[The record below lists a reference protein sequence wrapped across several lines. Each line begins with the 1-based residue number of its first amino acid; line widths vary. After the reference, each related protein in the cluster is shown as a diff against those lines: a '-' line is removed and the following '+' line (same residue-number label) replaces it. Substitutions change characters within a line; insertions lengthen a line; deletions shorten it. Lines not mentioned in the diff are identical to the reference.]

1 MICQKVTQPPA
12 GYVVIGGGKTGID
25 AILWLLE
32 KDVNPDDIQWVMPR
46 DAWLIDRKNTQPSEE
61 FFADAIEDQA
71 SQMEIE
77 ALRKVKNMVR
87 LGRVT
92 SIENNQI
99 VLEQGTIPTSTE
111 HLHIDC
117 SASALTNLTI
127 KPIFDGDVITP
138 QTVRSYQPVFSA
150 AFIAHIELAYPEQA
164 KNKICNV
171 VRLPNT
177 LIDWLR
183 LTAAF
188 MMNQYIWSQD
198 ENLRKWL
205 LGNRLDGFS
214 QLMRSV
220 KEDDIEKQA
229 IVKRLR
235 ANAQPAMGKLQQY
248 LAQVQAQEKAV

>member
-1 MICQKVTQPPA
+1 VFLRIDTNVQPEMFHGA
-12 GYVVIGGGKTGID
+12 TVSQIE
-25 AILWLLE
+25 LE
-32 KDVNPDDIQWVMPR
+32 
-46 DAWLIDRKNTQPSEE
+46 E
-61 FFADAIEDQA
+61 
-71 SQMEIE
+71 
-77 ALRKVKNMVR
+77 LRRVKNIIR

-99 VLEQGTIPTSTE
+99 VLEQGRIPTSTA

-127 KPIFDGDVITP
+127 KPVFAGDVITP

-150 AFIAHIELAYPEQA
+150 AFIAHIELAYPEEA

-171 VRLPNT
+171 VPLPNT

-188 MMNQYIWSQD
+188 MMNQYVWSQD

-220 KEDDIEKQA
+220 KEDDTEKQA

-248 LAQVQAQEKAV
+248 LAQAQAKSS

>member
-1 MICQKVTQPPA
+1 
-12 GYVVIGGGKTGID
+12 
-25 AILWLLE
+25 
-32 KDVNPDDIQWVMPR
+32 
-46 DAWLIDRKNTQPSEE
+46 
-61 FFADAIEDQA
+61 
-71 SQMEIE
+71 MELAE
-77 ALRKVKNMVR
+77 LRKVKNVIR

-117 SASALTNLTI
+117 SASAITNLTI
-127 KPIFDGDVITP
+127 KPVFAGNVITP

-150 AFIAHIELAYPEQA
+150 AFIAHIELAYPEEA

-171 VRLPNT
+171 VPLPNT

-188 MMNQYIWSQD
+188 MMNQYVWSQD

-220 KEDDIEKQA
+220 KEDDTEKQA

-235 ANAQPAMGKLQQY
+235 ANAQPAMSKLQQY
-248 LAQVQAQEKAV
+248 LAQAQANGS